1 MENFHRILGLLL
13 LFLPG
18 IFVAMIGSGPVD
30 VIYPITFFILF
41 ALSITY
47 HLWLFKKYGS
57 SIPESV
63 KKTHKW

>member
-47 HLWLFKKYGS
+47 HLWLIRKYGS
-57 SIPESV
+57 FLSKDI
-63 KKTHKW
+63 KNTHRW